1 MDEMRD
7 DGILI
12 IFVISQHYFFIGL
25 CIGTDY
31 FKEVKTNFQAVRMSN
46 IFMDI
51 VKKVKRGHLLA

>member
-12 IFVISQHYFFIGL
+12 IFVIGQHYFLIGL
-25 CIGTDY
+25 CIGTDD
-31 FKEVKTNFQAVRMSN
+31 FQEVKTDFQAVRMSN

-51 VKKVKRGHLLA
+51 VKKVKWGHLLA